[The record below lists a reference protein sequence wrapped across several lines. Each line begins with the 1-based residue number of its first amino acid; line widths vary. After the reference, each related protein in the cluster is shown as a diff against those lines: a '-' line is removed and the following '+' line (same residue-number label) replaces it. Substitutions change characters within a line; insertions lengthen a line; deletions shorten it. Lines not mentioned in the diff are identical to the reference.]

1 MMRRLKAL
9 ALRIGG
15 LFRFRRPEAD
25 FAAELESHL
34 ALDTDAGIRAGL
46 SPAEAR
52 RQALIRLGGA
62 EQTRQAH
69 RERRTLPWL
78 ESILRDF
85 NYGLRTLAKHRSAT
99 AIAILSI
106 GLGIGANATIFS
118 MVSRFVLRPAPMGDP
133 THLLAVYTTHDGDQ
147 CCNNFPNPVYEDL
160 RDQAHSFFGVAAYFE
175 LLPASISGSN
185 EPERVWGQGVTSNFF
200 NVTELPMVLGRG
212 FASSE
217 SNSRVV
223 VLSAALWQRRFNG
236 DEQIVGKTV
245 LLSGHAFTVV
255 GVVTPRFHSVDQ
267 ILNTEFWVPLAT
279 APSLAPN
286 LPKLASRDQHW
297 LQVIARLKP
306 GVSRK
311 QAEAKLGTLA
321 RRFAQANPA
330 TDQGAGFLT
339 TQAGSLPPRD
349 RDTAFIFLAALSVVA
364 LLVLAIAA
372 ANVANLLFA
381 QAAARQREM
390 AVRLALGGTRAQ
402 LRGLVLLESVLLG
415 FGGGVLGLMLSLWS
429 TKALSSFHLPAPVP
443 LDIAVG
449 VDWRVLLFAFVLSA
463 VSGLLLGVAP
473 AWAASRP
480 LLANA
485 LKGEDALARPGRR
498 ITLRNVLVVT
508 QVAMST
514 VLLCVTGLFLRSLES
529 ASTIDIGFR
538 PDNVLMMS
546 VDPSIHGYSAERTA
560 DFMLQLRE
568 RAAALPGVVSA
579 TSTDVAPL
587 SGGHRSDAFRAL
599 GQPGSKAIG
608 VNTDLYMA
616 TRDYFETLGIP
627 LIAGS
632 DFENET
638 VNGPKTAIVNQEF
651 VRLVFGGQNPIGKD
665 VTGGGFN
672 YRVIGIAGNAKSR
685 TLGEETLPVL
695 YRSLPQS
702 IAGDPS
708 FAGYT
713 LMVHT
718 ADNSTAIAKA
728 VREQIHSLDPSM
740 AIYNEKTM
748 QEHVRSAYFLPHLAA
763 SLFGTFGC
771 IGLVLAAVG
780 LYGVMSYAVTRRTR
794 EIGIRMALGAQPGT
808 VERLVLRQGLV
819 LTLIA
824 LALGWPAAWMLARM
838 ASSFLYGIQPHDALT
853 FALVPPFLA
862 VIALAACYIPA
873 RRAASIDPMRAL
885 RTE

>member
-1 MMRRLKAL
+1 MRKLRAILLRLL
-9 ALRIGG
+9 G
-15 LFRFRRPEAD
+15 LVNSRNADAD
-25 FAAELESHL
+25 FAAELESHV
-34 ALDTDAGIRAGL
+34 ALHTDAGIRSGL
-46 SPAEAR
+46 TPAEAR

-62 EQTRQAH
+62 EKTRQAQ
-69 RERRTLPWL
+69 RDRRTLPWL
-78 ESILRDF
+78 ESLLRDSA
-85 NYGLRTLAKHRSAT
+85 YGLRTLSKHRGAT
-99 AIAILSI
+99 FIAILSI

-133 THLLAVYTTHDGDQ
+133 TNLLAIYTTHDGDQ

-160 RDQAHSFFGVAAYFE
+160 RDQAQSFSGVAAYFE
-175 LLPASISGSN
+175 LLPASISGGN
-185 EPERVWGQGVTSNFF
+185 EPERVWGQAVTPNFF
-200 NVTELPMVLGRG
+200 DVTELPMVLGRG

-217 SNSRVV
+217 KNSQVV

-236 DEQIVGKTV
+236 DNHIVGKT
-245 LLSGHAFTVV
+245 LALSGHTYTVV

-279 APSLAPN
+279 APSLVPN

-306 GVSRK
+306 GASRK
-311 QAEAKLGTLA
+311 QADAELGTLA
-321 RRFAQANPA
+321 RRLAQANPA
-330 TDQGAGFLT
+330 TDKGNGFLT
-339 TQAGSLPPRD
+339 AQAGSLPPRD
-349 RDTAFIFLAALSVVA
+349 RDTALIFLAALSVVA

-381 QAAARQREM
+381 QAAGRQREM
-390 AVRLALGGTRAQ
+390 VVRLALGGTRAQ
-402 LRGLVLLESVLLG
+402 LRRLVLLESVLLG
-415 FGGGVLGLMLSLWS
+415 LGGGALGVALSLWS
-429 TKALSSFHLPAPVP
+429 TKALSSFHVPAPVP

-449 VDWRVLLFAFVLSA
+449 VDWRVLLFAFVLSV

-485 LKGEDALARPGRR
+485 LKGEDALTRPGRR
-498 ITLRNVLVVT
+498 TTLRNLLVVT

-538 PDNVLMMS
+538 PDNVLMMT
-546 VDPSIHGYSAERTA
+546 VDPSVHGYSAQRTG
-560 DFMLQLRE
+560 DFMLQLRA

-587 SGGHRSDAFRAL
+587 SGGHRSDAFHAL
-599 GQPGSKAIG
+599 GQSGSNAIG
-608 VNTDLYMA
+608 VNTELYMA

-627 LIAGS
+627 LIAES
-632 DFENET
+632 DFDNESA
-638 VNGPKTAIVNQEF
+638 NGPKTAIVSREF
-651 VRLVFGGQNPIGKD
+651 VRRVFAGQNPIGQE

-672 YRVIGIAGNAKSR
+672 YRIIGVAGNIKSR
-685 TLGEETLPVL
+685 TLGEETRPVL
-695 YRSLPQS
+695 YRSLQQS

-713 LMVHT
+713 LIVHT
-718 ADNSTAIAKA
+718 VGDPTALAKA
-728 VREQIHSLDPSM
+728 MRDQIHSLDPGI

-748 QEHVRSAYFLPHLAA
+748 QEHVRSAYFLPNLAA
-763 SLFGTFGC
+763 SLFGTFGF
-771 IGLVLAAVG
+771 IGLVLAGVG
-780 LYGVMSYAVTRRTR
+780 LYGVMSYSVSRRTR
-794 EIGIRMALGAQPGT
+794 EIGIRMALGAQPGS

-819 LTLIA
+819 LTVIA
-824 LALGWPAAWMLARM
+824 IALGWPAAWMLAKM

-862 VIALAACYIPA
+862 VIALSACYIPA
-873 RRAASIDPMRAL
+873 RRAASIHPMEAL